1 MLPRTVLKCDS
12 FSITYDMAARGFQ
25 PGNQHGAKS
34 RLFERYLH
42 RAIVQDKAVRLRNAA
57 ERLLDAA
64 SEGQPW
70 AIQFL
75 ALKLDGP
82 PLPKADMGEGSFSIT
97 WSYVG
102 ANDSQVLEHQPS
114 VREPAALAN
123 ENHSQAVPA
132 VREDDPAP

>member
-1 MLPRTVLKCDS
+1 
-12 FSITYDMAARGFQ
+12 MAARGFQ
-25 PGNQHGAKS
+25 PGNQHAAKS

-82 PLPKADMGEGSFSIT
+82 AVPKPDLGEGSFSIT

-102 ANDSQVLEHQPS
+102 NANDSQVLEHQPS
-114 VREPAALAN
+114 VQEPAA
-123 ENHSQAVPA
+123 PA